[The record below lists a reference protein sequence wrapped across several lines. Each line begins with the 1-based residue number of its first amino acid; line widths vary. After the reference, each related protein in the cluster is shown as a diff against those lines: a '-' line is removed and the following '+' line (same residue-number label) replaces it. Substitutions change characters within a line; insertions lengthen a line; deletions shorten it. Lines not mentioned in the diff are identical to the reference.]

1 MAGGTNSIR
10 RIRTA
15 QDKSPMVTP
24 PSRSINPVG
33 NRTLQP
39 MMTRAPRR
47 PRHDGR
53 NYAKGVPTGGMFD
66 LAGFGDQQD

>member
-1 MAGGTNSIR
+1 
-10 RIRTA
+10 
-15 QDKSPMVTP
+15 MVTP